1 MLKPSQTIHP
11 RVDKSHGLA
20 APSIIV
26 GLGNP
31 GSDYERTRHNIG
43 FMAVDA
49 LADRW
54 RVTWQEKSRFHGWLA
69 HGANAY
75 LLKPNTYMNRSGQ
88 AVQALMHW
96 LKRDPCQLLV
106 IYDDLDLPLGKI
118 RLRLTGSAGGHNGMK
133 SIISH
138 LGTESFARLR
148 IGIGRPTQ
156 PHNPQVINH
165 VLGVFTAEEQG
176 QLAAVL
182 TRVCEAI
189 DTGRRQGL
197 EKAMSEFNNRL
208 VTPSAD

>member
-1 MLKPSQTIHP
+1 M
-11 RVDKSHGLA
+11 
-20 APSIIV
+20 

-49 LADRW
+49 LAVRW
-54 RVTWQEKSRFHGWLA
+54 RMTWQEKARFHGWLA
-69 HGANAY
+69 HGANTY
-75 LLKPNTYMNRSGQ
+75 LLKPNTFMNRSGH

-96 LKRDPCQLLV
+96 LKRDPSQLLV

-138 LGTESFARLR
+138 LGTENFARLR
-148 IGIGRPTQ
+148 IGIGRPSQ
-156 PHNPQVINH
+156 LHNPQVVHH
-165 VLGVFTAEEQG
+165 VLGMFTAEEQG

-182 TRVCEAI
+182 KLVCEAI
-189 DTGRRQGL
+189 DTSRQQGL
-197 EKAMSEFNNRL
+197 HKAMSLFNNRL
-208 VTPSAD
+208 VTSSSD

>member
-1 MLKPSQTIHP
+1 M
-11 RVDKSHGLA
+11 
-20 APSIIV
+20 APSVLV

-54 RVTWQEKSRFHGWLA
+54 RMNWQEKTRFHGWVA
-69 HGANAY
+69 HGSNTY
-75 LLKPNTYMNRSGQ
+75 LLKPNTFMNLSGQ

-96 LKRDPCQLLV
+96 LKRDPGQLLV

-118 RLRLTGSAGGHNGMK
+118 RLRLSGSAGGHNGMK

-138 LGTESFARLR
+138 LGTEHFARLR

-156 PHNPQVINH
+156 PHSPQVIHH
-165 VLGVFTAEEQG
+165 VLGMFTAEEQG

-182 TRVCEAI
+182 KLVCEAI
-189 DTGRRQGL
+189 DTSRRQGL
-197 EKAMSEFNNRL
+197 DKAMNLFNHRL
-208 VTPSAD
+208 VTPSSD